1 MELKIRNKS
10 MMASGEKLANAEEQL
25 KIINQSS
32 GIPLFDNK
40 FELTGNGTLTSGK
53 IESSR

>member
-1 MELKIRNKS
+1 

-53 IESSR
+53 IENLPGKRW